1 MVMIR
6 LVKATSAVLP
16 PNKTSGMNEAGQ
28 RALRAVVMIILSFS
42 DGHEKKTHD
51 HGVVSITNINHRGM
65 VMVVVALNGST
76 RQSLDSTNDNDFV

>member
-42 DGHEKKTHD
+42 DGHEKNT
-51 HGVVSITNINHRGM
+51 HGVVSITNIDHRGM

-76 RQSLDSTNDNDFV
+76 RQSLDSTNDNDFA